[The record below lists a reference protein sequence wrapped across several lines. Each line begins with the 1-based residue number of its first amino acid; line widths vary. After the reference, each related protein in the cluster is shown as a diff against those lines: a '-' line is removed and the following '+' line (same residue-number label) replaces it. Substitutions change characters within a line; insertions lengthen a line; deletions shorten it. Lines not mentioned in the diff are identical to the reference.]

1 MLVGMKDRRQI
12 ELQIFVEAECEPC
25 ERAQELGRELD
36 DAFPQLRVR
45 VSDIHDRSARRND
58 VFAVPTF
65 VLDGQVFS
73 LGNPEPEAL
82 RRGVERLLNGRHKV

>member
-1 MLVGMKDRRQI
+1 MLVEMNDQRYI

-25 ERAQELGRELD
+25 DRARELGREL
-36 DAFPQLRVR
+36 AGEFPQLRLR
-45 VSDIHDRSARRND
+45 VSDMNDRSARRDD

-73 LGNPEPEAL
+73 LGNPEPEDL
-82 RRGVERLLNGRHKV
+82 RRGVKRLLNGRH